1 MGIDILD
8 PVVRDWPE
16 WTFGDQVA
24 GPGAANRAGC
34 AAVAAAGTGAPKPA
48 SGETDYIIS
57 VQKSFNWAG
66 LTGAMQRLGRVDTLY
81 IVDGEVGGD
90 RSTAHTVR
98 APWPALSGLDVGT
111 VMGIGAKTQHKG
123 TLAESIG
130 ENELAAMHRAAA
142 VAGGSNGNGAPLP
155 MQLAHGW
162 VPAPPVIVQDSLS
175 RYANLISKLT
185 DVYAVS
191 GDEQTMRDVIQP
203 LLPAWANEKAV
214 VDTAGNL
221 ILEMGP
227 NRDTTVFIAHMD
239 EIGFLVSAIDPNGVV
254 QLRQRGTFF
263 PYMWEGQPALL
274 HRADDTIP
282 SRDGKLGCMAS
293 RQGPLRG
300 IFIPRDSSPDRNPKT
315 RLGVVRTHRR
325 ATARR
330 RRARRIAG
338 HDVQVFGALRRPSH
352 LRSLDRRSR
361 RRDRRCCSRSTTSI
375 PTKLDH
381 KVIFVWSVR
390 EEGGLEGAKAL
401 AAALGPTVHRVHAID
416 TFVSSDSPVESRRF
430 AYAPIGA
437 GAVVRALDNSSVTP
451 PDEIDRVLK
460 IARANGIPLQAGI
473 TNGGNDGSEF
483 ARIGAVNVSISWPL
497 RYSHSPAEVMDLRD
511 LRSLDAARRRA
522 RQDADRSAGATSR
535 NSCSRDKT
543 SAIMP
548 RALLSVSD
556 KTGLVEFAHGLAD
569 LGWELV
575 STGGT
580 ANTLRAAGLA
590 VARRQRHH
598 RLSGDDGRPR
608 EDAAPRGARRPARAA
623 RRARAHGGARRA
635 QHHADRSRR
644 GQSLSVPRD
653 RRAQGRHAGAGDRE
667 DRHRRAEHAALGGE
681 ELRVGLGRSSI
692 RPTTRACSRRCT
704 PATTTSI
711 LRRLLAGKGLRAHRR
726 LRRGDRGVVR
736 ACSAR
741 RSFRETIVV
750 SFERA
755 QTLRYG
761 ENPGQA
767 RRVLHR
773 TSRRRPR
780 RSRRSAAARNS
791 RSTICSTSRARCSPS
806 IRSASETAC
815 AIVKHTT
822 PCGLATGTHRARGVQ
837 EGARVRSGVGVR
849 VGDRVH
855 RSGRRRDRR
864 RRVEPVRR
872 VHRRAAFSDGA
883 VEILG
888 RKKNLRV
895 LEGRRAT
902 GAPNSSRLQAR
913 ARRRA
918 RAGARRRRSS
928 TTATGRS

>member
-1 MGIDILD
+1 MAVAQDTTSIGPYARAVATWIALVAEPGYERPAMERILSVADGWTRDASGNLMRVVGDGSPRRVVACGLDESGYAVSQLTDDGYLRLHMNGNESHPALWDGFHEGQRVIVQAIDRTNPSRNRYLPGVISTRSNHLWRKRVNDSTPATIENLWVDVGARTRAEAERMGIDILD

-90 RSTAHTVR
+90 RSTAHTAR

-142 VAGGSNGNGAPLP
+142 VAGGSNGSGAPLP

-203 LLPAWANEKAV
+203 LLPAWAKEKAV

-227 NRDTTVFIAHMD
+227 DRDTTVFIAHMD

-315 RLGVVRTHRR
+315 VSAWFGRTAAQLRDEGVRVGSPVTSYKCSARFSDLRISARSIDDR
-325 ATARR
+325 AGVTALLL
-330 RRARRIAG
+330 
-338 HDVQVFGALRRPSH
+338 AL
-352 LRSLDRRSR
+352 D
-361 RRDRRCCSRSTTSI
+361 DI
-375 PTKLDH
+375 DITKLDH
-381 KVIFVWSVR
+381 KVMFVWSVR

-451 PDEIDRVLK
+451 PEEIDRVLK

-511 LRSLDAARRRA
+511 LRSLTRLVAALA
-522 RQDADRSAGATSR
+522 
-535 NSCSRDKT
+535 KT
-543 SAIMP
+543 P
-548 RALLSVSD
+548 
-556 KTGLVEFAHGLAD
+556 
-569 LGWELV
+569 
-575 STGGT
+575 T
-580 ANTLRAAGLA
+580 A
-590 VARRQRHH
+590 
-598 RLSGDDGRPR
+598 P
-608 EDAAPRGARRPARAA
+608 PARRPA
-623 RRARAHGGARRA
+623 
-635 QHHADRSRR
+635 
-644 GQSLSVPRD
+644 
-653 RRAQGRHAGAGDRE
+653 
-667 DRHRRAEHAALGGE
+667 
-681 ELRVGLGRSSI
+681 
-692 RPTTRACSRRCT
+692 T
-704 PATTTSI
+704 PA
-711 LRRLLAGKGLRAHRR
+711 
-726 LRRGDRGVVR
+726 
-736 ACSAR
+736 
-741 RSFRETIVV
+741 
-750 SFERA
+750 
-755 QTLRYG
+755 
-761 ENPGQA
+761 P
-767 RRVLHR
+767 
-773 TSRRRPR
+773 
-780 RSRRSAAARNS
+780 
-791 RSTICSTSRARCSPS
+791 
-806 IRSASETAC
+806 
-815 AIVKHTT
+815 
-822 PCGLATGTHRARGVQ
+822 ATKPPQ
-837 EGARVRSGVGVR
+837 
-849 VGDRVH
+849 
-855 RSGRRRDRR
+855 
-864 RRVEPVRR
+864 
-872 VHRRAAFSDGA
+872 
-883 VEILG
+883 
-888 RKKNLRV
+888 
-895 LEGRRAT
+895 
-902 GAPNSSRLQAR
+902 
-913 ARRRA
+913 
-918 RAGARRRRSS
+918 
-928 TTATGRS
+928 